1 MKKISFTLL
10 LFSVICFSQKRDAYY
25 ILDNS
30 SNDYIIFAK
39 NGKIT
44 KQTNINSIDYFSISL
59 RKDYT
64 EYLKQIELEKKEN
77 PGIENMWA
85 LGGGPKLNKLEF
97 SVISKSKELISID
110 KFKDKWFVDYNWLRA
125 NSWKENNDNIVFK
138 NLYFLIKV
146 DYYQY
151 QSFKVGRTL
160 TIN

>member
-1 MKKISFTLL
+1 
-10 LFSVICFSQKRDAYY
+10 
-25 ILDNS
+25 
-30 SNDYIIFAK
+30 
-39 NGKIT
+39 
-44 KQTNINSIDYFSISL
+44 L

>member
-10 LFSVICFSQKRDAYY
+10 LFSVLCFSQKRDAYY

-30 SNDYIIFAK
+30 CNDYIIFTR

-44 KQTNINSIDYFSISL
+44 KQTNIKSIDYFSISL
-59 RKDYT
+59 RKDYN
-64 EYLKQIELEKKEN
+64 EYLGKIEIEKKEN
-77 PGIENMWA
+77 PGIESMWG

-110 KFKDKWFVDYNWLRA
+110 KFKNKWFVDYNWLNT

-138 NLYFLIKV
+138 DLYFLIKV